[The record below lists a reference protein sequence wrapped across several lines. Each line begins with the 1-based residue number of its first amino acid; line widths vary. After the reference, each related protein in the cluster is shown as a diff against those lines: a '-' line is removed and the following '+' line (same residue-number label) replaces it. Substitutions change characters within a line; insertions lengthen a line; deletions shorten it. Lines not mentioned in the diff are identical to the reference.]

1 MRRPAAIALS
11 ALVSFAVSLPLAA
24 AQDDEDS
31 PDEAAQEGTGETAG
45 DDAPPPQLDLAQLT
59 RRATRSYP
67 GLRAAQARLRAARAQ
82 LDEAWVSPFF
92 QSTITAGVS
101 LAPEVRGSPIFSP
114 DPQLPIDNPWQPVL
128 GFSIEGAIPLWTFG
142 KLPAARDAARAGIR
156 AAQADRARVRAELV
170 QNVRRAYFALQLS
183 LDLRQMLDEALP
195 QIRAS
200 AERLDEQLA
209 DGDADVSEL
218 DRYRLETA
226 LAEIEARAADVN
238 RLELMSR
245 AALRLLTGVEEFTIP
260 ECPIEAVAVELEP
273 RASYVR
279 SASTDRPEVRMLE
292 AAIRARQASLD
303 FAEAGFFPDLALAYR
318 FGTTYAPG
326 ITDQTNPF
334 VIDQANYTSIQAG
347 LVLRWSLD
355 LWGNA
360 YRVDRQAALL
370 DDARDRSQ
378 EARRGISLE
387 VTGAYE
393 AAVAAQRQVET
404 WERGRRSSRRWFIAA
419 LQGRDVGATE
429 PRDLVD
435 AARAYL
441 GARYAHLQ
449 AVHDFNAA
457 LATLERV
464 SGARVTQAWEPPC
477 E

>member
-1 MRRPAAIALS
+1 MRRPGLIALIT
-11 ALVSFAVSLPLAA
+11 LVSGLASLAA
-24 AQDDEDS
+24 AQEADPSEAE
-31 PDEAAQEGTGETAG
+31 PDAEAVA
-45 DDAPPPQLDLAQLT
+45 DAEPPVMNLAQLS
-59 RRATRSYP
+59 RSATRSYP
-67 GLRAAQARLRAARAQ
+67 GLRAARARLRAARAQ

-114 DPQLPIDNPWQPVL
+114 DPQLPVDNPWQPVL

-156 AAQADRARVRAELV
+156 AAQADRARVRGELL

-195 QIRAS
+195 QVREAS
-200 AERLDEQLA
+200 DRLDEQLA
-209 DGDADVSEL
+209 DGDAEVSEL

-226 LAEIEARAADVN
+226 LAEIEAREADVT
-238 RLELMSR
+238 RLSTMSR
-245 AALRLLTGVEEFTIP
+245 TALSMLTGVEEFRIP
-260 ECPIEAVAVELEP
+260 DCPIEPAAVELES
-273 RASYVR
+273 RSHYVNAAR
-279 SASTDRPEVRMLE
+279 EDRPEVRMLQ

-303 FAEAGFFPDLALAYR
+303 FTEAGFFPDLALAYR

-334 VIDQANYTSIQAG
+334 VIDQSNYTSIQAG

-360 YRVDRQAALL
+360 YRVDRQSALL
-370 DDARDRSQ
+370 DDARERSQ
-378 EARRGISLE
+378 EAMRGISLE
-387 VTGAYE
+387 VAGAYE
-393 AAVAAQRQVET
+393 AATAAQAQVET
-404 WERGRRSSRRWFIAA
+404 WGRGRRSARRWFIAA
-419 LQGRDVGATE
+419 MQGRDVGTTE
-429 PRDLVD
+429 ARDLVD

-441 GARYAHLQ
+441 GARYSHLQ
-449 AVHDFNAA
+449 AIHDYNAA
-457 LATLERV
+457 LANLERT
-464 SGARVTQAWEPPC
+464 SGTRVTRAWEPPC